1 MAGSSEEDVTAAHNI
16 LGMVADGHFF
26 HQSRGTIPEIDAD
39 FVNDIQ
45 EDITHHTVL
54 QDDSRR
60 GIKKCAPII
69 S

>member
-1 MAGSSEEDVTAAHNI
+1 MAGSPEEDVTAAHNI

-45 EDITHHTVL
+45 EDIAHHTVL